1 MPESTVRIK
10 IPMESL
16 LESISKLNLKEKLR
30 LWGLLE
36 QQIAQADEDRLDQDP
51 KIRAAIQAAREDYRA
66 GDYLTVDEYISRGR
80 RKAN

>member
-36 QQIAQADEDRLDQDP
+36 QQIAQADEDLLEQDP
-51 KIRAAIQAAREDYRA
+51 KIRAEIQAARADYRA
-66 GDYLTVDEYISRGR
+66 GNYLTIDEYISRR
-80 RKAN
+80 RKRAK

>member
-30 LWGLLE
+30 LWGILE
-36 QQIAQADEDRLDQDP
+36 QQIAQADEDLLEQDP
-51 KIRAAIQAAREDYRA
+51 KIRAQIQAAREAYQA
-66 GDYLTVDEYISRGR
+66 GDFITL
-80 RKAN
+80 

>member
-1 MPESTVRIK
+1 MPESTVKIK

-30 LWGLLE
+30 LWGILE

-51 KIRAAIQAAREDYRA
+51 KIRAAIQAARADYQIGNFVTAQNLR
-66 GDYLTVDEYISRGR
+66 YRQSNRG
-80 RKAN
+80 